1 MGVSPTSLRS
11 MRIGGLDVPT
21 NVKIIHASEFIKAT
35 LEGKLDFE
43 ESKRG
48 LQEIASAAGPLADCE
63 IILDT
68 RKAEVV
74 MSPSDLWYLAA
85 ELGEL
90 RENLRRRRIAVL
102 CPLEH
107 FNRAEFFELCA
118 QNRGFSIRTF
128 TSFKDAINW
137 LTSSTDKVPRK
148 NGGNKTGPSPSI
160 QSGCHC
166 LEMLK

>member
-1 MGVSPTSLRS
+1 
-11 MRIGGLDVPT
+11 VPT
-21 NVKIIHASEFIKAT
+21 NIKIIHASEFIKAT

-85 ELGEL
+85 EFGKL
-90 RENLRRRRIAVL
+90 RENLQRRIAVL

-107 FNRAEFFELCA
+107 FDQAEFFALCA
-118 QNRGFSIRTF
+118 QNRGFSVRTF
-128 TSFKDAINW
+128 TSFEDAINW

-148 NGGNKTGPSPSI
+148 NGVNKTGPSQSI
-160 QSGCHC
+160 QSGRCC